1 MRITHENHPSNE
13 KTLVH
18 CCIEG
23 IILPS
28 YTGIKI
34 THYKLRNPINQHVIG
49 VLDVAHQDLPKYAV
63 IGEYSGEVK
72 DYVRSPKKD
81 WTIGA
86 ACCWVSTINEKNGR
100 ITAYVFITHKYIY
113 IYRYLHCIMTCT
125 CYVIHSFCPFS
136 RLVAT

>member
-1 MRITHENHPSNE
+1 MDSVKLYFLLTIGIFHCFVSLPVRIAHETHTSNE

-18 CCIEG
+18 CCIQG
-23 IILPS
+23 IILPI

-34 THYKLRNPINQHVIG
+34 THYMFRNPINQHVIG
-49 VLDVAHQDLPKYAV
+49 ILGVPHQDLPKYAV

-86 ACCWVSTINEKNGR
+86 ACCWVSTVNEKL
-100 ITAYVFITHKYIY
+100 ADLYLFIHI
-113 IYRYLHCIMTCT
+113 
-125 CYVIHSFCPFS
+125 IHILDSC
-136 RLVAT
+136 A